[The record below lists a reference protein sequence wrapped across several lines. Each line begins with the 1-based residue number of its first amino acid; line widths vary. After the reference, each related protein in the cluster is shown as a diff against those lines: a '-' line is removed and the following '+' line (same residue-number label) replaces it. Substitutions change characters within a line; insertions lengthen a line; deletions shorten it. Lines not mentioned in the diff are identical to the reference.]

1 MEISSLIKRDNLR
14 TLQRHSKGHKSEAT
28 VGKRLEV
35 TLLVGV
41 KKTPV
46 VHIVLVMDLSDDVM
60 WKLVRNQELDSWSQA
75 HATWPGAL
83 QQVGSPL

>member
-41 KKTPV
+41 RK
-46 VHIVLVMDLSDDVM
+46 H
-60 WKLVRNQELDSWSQA
+60 Q
-75 HATWPGAL
+75 
-83 QQVGSPL
+83 